1 MTAMTGSSADTKLSK
16 ELVERAAAG
25 RHQDVDRLL
34 KDGADKD
41 WADYNGY
48 TALSEAAMAGHTIV
62 VGQLLRANADP
73 NRQAS
78 DGRTALHR
86 AAFHGWIPILRLLL
100 EHGAD
105 PELKDT
111 DDRTAAELTRKE
123 SVTEVIAKG
132 TEEHREIIEKRRL
145 ERPKEPLKEVK
156 TVPNLPK
163 RSGPVTRRLVP
174 ETASDQDGKQD
185 AQDSKDP
192 RDPRDP
198 KDPKDKENQENQSKD
213 SKDGK
218 DGKDGKFLEL
228 HSSLDIVTRPDD
240 FAGRGGPGGYQGEV
254 RLQQGS
260 LIVETSDGLFSSD
273 EVKRDEQGPSPE
285 EKAEVWLQNI
295 GDISVIP
302 NLDSVMKAKSQAQ
315 ELFNAQQVS
324 EARKVTTAAIRA
336 AAVLLAKE
344 DEMDLTERSSQ
355 REDLKT
361 LFGVLHSNR
370 SLLLMNQIQSNDEE
384 VLQFGSHAAW
394 TLVVKDTDAAL
405 RQNPSNFKA
414 SFRRAKALFELGE
427 LEQAM
432 VDATKVVDHYARN
445 TQVSNPEAVALRQAI
460 QQQLKKERA
469 KWGDKGGPRWNR
481 AAQEAS
487 PLISE
492 VGPEYAA

>member
-1 MTAMTGSSADTKLSK
+1 MQMYPACFVNVCQKTGLLSIHISGSLSK
-16 ELVERAAAG
+16 WRQHTIMYLYHFTPQLCVILCNFVSAE
-25 RHQDVDRLL
+25 
-34 KDGADKD
+34 DKD

-218 DGKDGKFLEL
+218 DGKFLEL

-260 LIVETSDGLFSSD
+260 LIVETSDGLFSND
-273 EVKRDEQGPSPE
+273 EVKRDEH
-285 EKAEVWLQNI
+285 L
-295 GDISVIP
+295 
-302 NLDSVMKAKSQAQ
+302 VMSMMSMAINGYHWSCH
-315 ELFNAQQVS
+315 
-324 EARKVTTAAIRA
+324 VT
-336 AAVLLAKE
+336 
-344 DEMDLTERSSQ
+344 
-355 REDLKT
+355 
-361 LFGVLHSNR
+361 
-370 SLLLMNQIQSNDEE
+370 
-384 VLQFGSHAAW
+384 
-394 TLVVKDTDAAL
+394 
-405 RQNPSNFKA
+405 
-414 SFRRAKALFELGE
+414 
-427 LEQAM
+427 
-432 VDATKVVDHYARN
+432 
-445 TQVSNPEAVALRQAI
+445 
-460 QQQLKKERA
+460 
-469 KWGDKGGPRWNR
+469 PRH
-481 AAQEAS
+481 
-487 PLISE
+487 I
-492 VGPEYAA
+492 

>member
-156 TVPNLPK
+156 AEVPNLPK

-174 ETASDQDGKQD
+174 EKTASDQDGKQD
-185 AQDSKDP
+185 AKQDSK
-192 RDPRDP
+192 DP

-213 SKDGK
+213 S
-218 DGKDGKFLEL
+218 KDGKFLEL

-394 TLVVKDTDAAL
+394 TLVVKDIDAAL

-487 PLISE
+487 LISE